1 MQAML
6 SSINFVL
13 HNLFSLKRYMR
24 VYNQS
29 RSRIIQLIFV
39 AVFLLII
46 GQLMNLQLFN
56 DKYME
61 LAMNN
66 AVYKKIVYPS
76 RGIIFDRKGK
86 AILDNV
92 AMFDLTVTP
101 FQVKNVDTTSLCNI
115 LAIDT
120 AEFRKR
126 MITAIVKN
134 GRYRPSVFEG
144 LVSPA
149 VQARLEENMY
159 RFPGFDLSERPIRA
173 YPFKSAAHI
182 LGYVG
187 EVDSAIIKQSNY
199 FYQMG
204 DYAGRAGLEKTYE
217 PILMGQRG
225 IKYLIKDNKNR
236 IQGSYEEGLFDT
248 AAIAGR
254 NLYSSID
261 IELQQLAE
269 KLLNGK
275 FGSAVAINPKTGGI
289 LAMASAPGYDPNL
302 LTGSERRRNF
312 SRMFLDTAK
321 PLLNRAIKGQYPPG
335 STFKPVGALV
345 ALDEGLITPST
356 GYPCGGAYYACGR
369 PVRCTHAGG
378 GHAANLR
385 LSIANSCNAYY
396 VHAFRIAVDNKNYP
410 NAQAGYLKWKEYM
423 NAFGLGV
430 RLKVD
435 LPSEDRG
442 NIPDTGRYNRDFG
455 GFARWNSCNILTL
468 GIGQDRMLATPLQL
482 ANSMCIIANKGY
494 YYTPHFID
502 SVQNETIED
511 TAFLGKYRQKH
522 TPLHI
527 PDTMYNSVIQG
538 MHDVTIYGTATR
550 AKFPGVNMCA
560 KTGTAENY
568 TVINGK
574 PVKQKNHSLFVA
586 FAPME
591 DPKIAVAVVV
601 ENSGYG
607 GTWAGPIASLMMEK
621 YLHDTISAARQP
633 ELERIAGADLIP
645 DAIKQWYK
653 RRDSV
658 RHAREKQVD
667 ENETQVLPKVE
678 KKTTY
683 DPEAEPNR
691 KESDDTTS
699 RNQAPMLKPE
709 EVRLKRD

>member
-1 MQAML
+1 
-6 SSINFVL
+6 I
-13 HNLFSLKRYMR
+13 
-24 VYNQS
+24 
-29 RSRIIQLIFV
+29 
-39 AVFLLII
+39 
-46 GQLMNLQLFN
+46 
-56 DKYME
+56 
-61 LAMNN
+61 
-66 AVYKKIVYPS
+66 
-76 RGIIFDRKGK
+76 
-86 AILDNV
+86 
-92 AMFDLTVTP
+92 
-101 FQVKNVDTTSLCNI
+101 DTT
-115 LAIDT
+115 
-120 AEFRKR
+120 EFRKR
-126 MITAIVKN
+126 MVTAIIKN
-134 GRYRPSVFEG
+134 SKYRPSVFEG
-144 LVSPA
+144 LVSPQ
-149 VQARLEENMY
+149 VQAQLEENMY

-173 YPFKSAAHI
+173 YPFKAAAHI

-236 IQGSYEEGLFDT
+236 IQGSYENGIFDT
-248 AAIAGR
+248 AAVAGR

-269 KLLNGK
+269 KLLQNK
-275 FGSAVAINPKTGGI
+275 FGSAVAINPKTGGV

-302 LTGSERRRNF
+302 LTGPERRKNF

-335 STFKPVGALV
+335 STFKPLGALV
-345 ALDEGLITPST
+345 ALDEELITPQS
-356 GYPCGGAYYACGR
+356 GYPCAGAYFSCGR

-385 LSIANSCNAYY
+385 LAIANSCNSYFTH
-396 VHAFRIAVDNKNYP
+396 VFRIAIDNPQYA
-410 NAQAGYLKWKEYM
+410 NAQAGYIRWKEYM
-423 NAFGLGV
+423 NGFGMGV

-442 NIPDTGRYNRDFG
+442 NIPDTSRYNRDFG

-494 YYTPHFID
+494 YYVPHFID
-502 SVQNETIED
+502 SVQDETIHD
-511 TAFLGKYRQKH
+511 TTYLAKYRERHK
-522 TPLHI
+522 PLKI
-527 PDTMYNSVIQG
+527 PDTAYNAVHQG

-550 AKFPGVNMCA
+550 AKFDEVNICA

-591 DPKIAVAVVV
+591 DPKIAIAVVV
-601 ENSGYG
+601 ENSGFG
-607 GTWAGPIASLMMEK
+607 STWAAPIASLMMEK
-621 YLHDTISAARQP
+621 YLNDTISAARQA
-633 ELERIAGADLIP
+633 EVERIANADLIP
-645 DAIKQWYK
+645 DAIKRWYK
-653 RRDSV
+653 RRDSLRQV
-658 RHAREKQVD
+658 KERQVD
-667 ENETQVLPKVE
+667 ENETQVLPKIE

-683 DPEAEPNR
+683 DPEAEPDR
-691 KESDDTTS
+691 KEPEDSAAQ
-699 RNQAPMLKPE
+699 RNQPPMLRPDE
-709 EVRLKRD
+709 QRLKRNQ

>member
-1 MQAML
+1 
-6 SSINFVL
+6 
-13 HNLFSLKRYMR
+13 MR

-29 RSRIIQLIFV
+29 RSRVIQLIFI
-39 AVFLLII
+39 AVFVLII

-101 FQVKNVDTTSLCNI
+101 FQVKSIDTATLCNI

-126 MITAIVKN
+126 MVTAIIKN

-144 LVSPA
+144 LVSPQ
-149 VQARLEENMY
+149 VQAQLEENMY

-173 YPFKSAAHI
+173 YPFRAAAHI

-187 EVDSAIIKQSNY
+187 EVDSAIIKKSNY

-236 IQGSYEEGLFDT
+236 IQGSYENGIFDT
-248 AAIAGR
+248 AAVAGR

-335 STFKPVGALV
+335 STFKPLGALV
-345 ALDEGLITPST
+345 ALDEGLITPRT

-378 GHAANLR
+378 GHASNLR

-396 VHAFRIAVDNKNYP
+396 THVFRMAVDNNAYP
-410 NAQAGYLKWKEYM
+410 NAQAGYIKWKEYM

-435 LPSEDRG
+435 LPSEDKG
-442 NIPDTGRYNRDFG
+442 NIPDTAKYNRDFG

-482 ANSMCIIANKGY
+482 ANSMCIIANRGY
-494 YYTPHFID
+494 YYVPHFID
-502 SVQNETIED
+502 SVQSETIED
-511 TAFLGKYRQKH
+511 TTYLAKYRAKH
-522 TPLHI
+522 EPLHI
-527 PDTMYNSVIQG
+527 PDSLYTAVIDG
-538 MHDVTIYGTATR
+538 MHDVTLIGTAR
-550 AKFPGVNMCA
+550 NAQFGDVNICA

-586 FAPME
+586 FAPKE
-591 DPKIAVAVVV
+591 DPQIAIAVVV

-607 GTWAGPIASLMMEK
+607 STWAAPIASLMMEK
-621 YLHDTISAARQP
+621 YLKDTISAERQK
-633 ELERIAGADLIP
+633 EVDRIANADLIP
-645 DAIKQWYK
+645 TAIKEWYR

-658 RHAREKQVD
+658 RQAREKQVD

-678 KKTTY
+678 TKTTY
-683 DPEAEPNR
+683 DPEAEPNG
-691 KESDDTTS
+691 KNNTDTTN
-699 RNQAPMLKPE
+699 RQQQPMMKPE
-709 EVRLKRD
+709 ENTVKRN

>member
-1 MQAML
+1 
-6 SSINFVL
+6 
-13 HNLFSLKRYMR
+13 
-24 VYNQS
+24 
-29 RSRIIQLIFV
+29 
-39 AVFLLII
+39 VFLLIV

-101 FQVKNVDTTSLCNI
+101 FQVKNVDTNSLCNI

-126 MITAIVKN
+126 MITAILKN

-144 LVSPA
+144 LVTPS

-159 RFPGFDLSERPIRA
+159 RFPGFDLSERPIRS
-173 YPFKSAAHI
+173 YPFKAAAHI

-248 AAIAGR
+248 AAVAGR

-302 LTGSERRRNF
+302 LTGSERRKNF

-345 ALDEGLITPST
+345 ALDEGLITPRT

-378 GHAANLR
+378 GHAATLR

-396 VHAFRIAVDNKNYP
+396 VHAFRMAVDNKTYP
-410 NAQAGYLKWKEYM
+410 NAQAGYIKWKEYM

-435 LPSEDRG
+435 LPSEDKG

-502 SVQNETIED
+502 SVQSETIED
-511 TAFLGKYRQKH
+511 TAFLAKYRKKH
-522 TPLHI
+522 IPLHI

-591 DPKIAVAVVV
+591 NPKIAVAVVV

-607 GTWAGPIASLMMEK
+607 GTWAGPIASLMIEK
-621 YLHDTISAARQP
+621 YLNDTISAERQP
-633 ELERIAGADLIP
+633 ELERIATADLIP
-645 DAIKQWYK
+645 DAIKRWYK
-653 RRDSV
+653 RRDSL
-658 RHAREKQVD
+658 RNAREKQVD

-683 DPEAEPNR
+683 DPEAEPNG
-691 KESDDTTS
+691 KGNDDTTT
-699 RNQAPMLKPE
+699 RNQAPMLKPD

>member
-1 MQAML
+1 
-6 SSINFVL
+6 
-13 HNLFSLKRYMR
+13 MR
-24 VYNQS
+24 AYNQS
-29 RSRIIQLIFV
+29 RSRIIQLIFI
-39 AVFLLII
+39 AVFVLII
-46 GQLMNLQLFN
+46 GQLVNLQLFG
-56 DKYME
+56 DFESM
-61 LAMNN
+61 AFNN
-66 AVYKKIVYPS
+66 AVYKKVVYPS
-76 RGIIFDRKGK
+76 RGIIYDRKGK

-101 FQVKNVDTTSLCNI
+101 FQVKNLDTAMLCQI
-115 LAIDT
+115 VGIDT

-126 MITAIVKN
+126 LVTAILKN

-144 LVSPA
+144 LVSPQL
-149 VQARLEENMY
+149 QAQLEENMY
-159 RFPGFDLSERPIRA
+159 RFSGFDLTERPIRS
-173 YPFKSAAHI
+173 YPFKAAAHI

-187 EVDSAIIKQSNY
+187 EVDSTIIKQSNF

-236 IQGSYEEGLFDT
+236 IQGSYEDGAFDT

-261 IELQQLAE
+261 IELQELAE

-275 FGSAVAINPKTGGI
+275 FGSAVAINPRTGGI

-302 LTGSERRRNF
+302 LTGPERRKNF

-335 STFKPVGALV
+335 STFKPLGALV
-345 ALDEGLITPST
+345 ALDEGLITPRT
-356 GYPCGGAYYACGR
+356 GYPCGGAYYSCGR

-396 VHAFRIAVDNKNYP
+396 THVFREAVDNKAYP

-435 LPSEDRG
+435 LPSEDKG
-442 NIPDTGRYNRDFG
+442 NIPDTSRYNKDFG
-455 GFARWNSCNILTL
+455 GFAKWNSCNILTL

-494 YYTPHFID
+494 YYVPHFVD
-502 SVQNETIED
+502 SVENEGVGD
-511 TAFLGKYRQKH
+511 TAFLAKYRQKH
-522 TPLHI
+522 VPLKIH
-527 PDTMYNSVIQG
+527 DTLYDAVILG

-550 AKFPGVNMCA
+550 AKFPGVNVCA

-574 PVKQKNHSLFVA
+574 TVKQKNHSLFVA

-607 GTWAGPIASLMMEK
+607 ATWAGPIASLMMEK
-621 YLHDTISAARQP
+621 YLHDTIATDRLA
-633 ELERIAGADLIP
+633 ELERVSKADLIP
-645 DAIKQWYK
+645 DAIKRWY
-653 RRDSV
+653 RTRDSL
-658 RHAREKQVD
+658 RQARERQVD
-667 ENETQVLPKVE
+667 ENELQNLPRIE

-691 KESDDTTS
+691 KDPLDSAN
-699 RNQAPMLKPE
+699 RNQQPMIKPDE
-709 EVRLKRD
+709 TRLKRD